1 MKKMLLVLLAVPLL
15 IVLVSCGSEDPA
27 PSSNII
33 GIASLSAEQQEIL
46 DLLSVPNSQEV
57 LIFDFS
63 TDDSFRR
70 VEFWVEV
77 YNDGELVDRPAG
89 LTTMLDTTGSQ
100 SGLLAVTISRN
111 PHYRWTLSAVSGST
125 RSSHVSSA
133 ESKVNPSLARAI
145 GSIDEQVVIEDRKEI
160 ILHSALFTTGSINI
174 YDHQTLQERPE
185 LLNEYLYAHI
195 IKCMFST

>member
-1 MKKMLLVLLAVPLL
+1 MKKLLFVLLAVPLL
-15 IVLVSCGSEDPA
+15 LVLVSCGSEDPA
-27 PSSNII
+27 PSNNII
-33 GIASLSAEQQEIL
+33 GIASLTAEQQEIL

-57 LIFDFS
+57 MIFDFK

-77 YNDGELVDRPAG
+77 YANGELVNRPAG
-89 LTTMLDTTGSQ
+89 LTTVLDTADSQ
-100 SGLLAVTISRN
+100 SGLLAVTISRT

-125 RSSHVSSA
+125 RSSHVSSSEA
-133 ESKVNPSLARAI
+133 KVNPALARAV

-160 ILHSALFTTGSINI
+160 ILHSALFTDGSISI
-174 YDHQTLQERPE
+174 YDHKTLQERPE